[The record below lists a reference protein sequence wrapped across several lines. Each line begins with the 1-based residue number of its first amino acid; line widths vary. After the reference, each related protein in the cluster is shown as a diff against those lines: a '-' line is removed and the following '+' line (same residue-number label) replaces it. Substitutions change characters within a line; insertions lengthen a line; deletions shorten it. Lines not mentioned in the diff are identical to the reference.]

1 MKKVTTALIGCGQRG
16 LRAHGGAAKASEKVE
31 LMAVCDVD
39 ESRARAAGEQLGVP
53 HFTDHRAL
61 MQRDDLESVII
72 ATNAQYHAAI
82 ALDAVRAGKHILVE
96 KPLVDS
102 VKTAKQLIAEADAAK
117 VVGIVAYQSRFTE
130 FTEILKREAAAID
143 PMQAL
148 MTVQRGMMLPQ
159 YFFLDHYG
167 GIVDTATH
175 TIHMAMHVMGVPQSV
190 YGSIR
195 RGTFRGDETI
205 DVMNL
210 MMEFDDAR
218 CATVISSIGGVQ
230 TPNIIQV
237 IGKHGSVSS
246 LDRRKLKVVRHQ
258 GFELDR
264 TPIGLEVREIETR
277 GEGDPV
283 GAMLDHF
290 ADLIRGITTEYRGAT
305 LYEGMLA
312 LAVSEA
318 MVLSAQRGARVPLKE
333 ILGS

>member
-16 LRAHGGAAKASEKVE
+16 LRAHGVAAKASEKVE
-31 LMAVCDVD
+31 LIAVCDVN
-39 ESRARAAGEQLGVP
+39 EARARAAGEQLGVP

-72 ATNAQYHAAI
+72 ATNAQYHASI

-102 VKTAKQLIAEADAAK
+102 VKTAKRLIAEANAAK
-117 VVGIVAYQSRFTE
+117 VVGMVAYQGRFTA
-130 FTEILKREAAAID
+130 FTATLKREAAAIE
-143 PMQAL
+143 PVQAL

-159 YFFLDHYG
+159 YFFPDHYG
-167 GIVDTATH
+167 GVVDTATH
-175 TIHMAMHVMGVPQSV
+175 TIHLAMHVMGMPQAV
-190 YGSIR
+190 YGNIR
-195 RGTFRGDETI
+195 RGTFRGDGTI
-205 DVMNL
+205 DMMNL
-210 MMEFDDAR
+210 MMEFDASR
-218 CATVISSIGGVQ
+218 CATIVASIGGVQ

-237 IGKHGSVSS
+237 VGKRGSVSS
-246 LDRRKLKVVRHQ
+246 LDRRKLKIVRHQ

-264 TPIGLEVREIETR
+264 TPIGLEVREIEAR

-290 ADLIRGITTEYRGAT
+290 ADLIRGVTTEYHGAT

-318 MVLSAQRGARVPLKE
+318 MVLSAQRGARVPLVE